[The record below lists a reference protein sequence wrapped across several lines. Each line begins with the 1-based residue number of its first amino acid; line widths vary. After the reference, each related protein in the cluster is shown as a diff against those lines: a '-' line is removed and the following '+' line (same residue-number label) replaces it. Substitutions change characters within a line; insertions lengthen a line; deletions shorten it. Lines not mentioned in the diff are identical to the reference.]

1 MAKDY
6 SPILSGPGEND
17 YTRYMRTDTLLALQR
32 RPEEML
38 HRDEL
43 LFQTVHQSTE
53 IWLKLACFEVAG
65 AIQVIAEDED
75 LEAAIELLARAS
87 LAMVQITCQL
97 EMLRHIAP
105 SDFQIFRPALGNGS
119 GFESPGW
126 RSVRH
131 QSEQLNDVFM
141 KLVADERTDVL
152 SVYRGKQSAP
162 LYRLAEAMVE
172 WDERVSLWR
181 ARHYK
186 VAVRTIGHSSVGTK
200 GTPVDHLGRLL
211 NHKFFP
217 ELWKVRTDLTALSA
231 TE

>member
-6 SPILSGPGEND
+6 SPVLSGPGEND

-32 RPEEML
+32 TPEEWL

-43 LFQTVHQSTE
+43 LFQSVHQTTE
-53 IWLKLACFEVAG
+53 IWLKFASFEVAG
-65 AIQVIAEDED
+65 ATQAVADEGE
-75 LEAAIELLARAS
+75 LEAAVERLTRAS

-105 SDFQIFRPALGNGS
+105 ADFQVFRPALGNGS
-119 GFESPGW
+119 GLESPGW
-126 RSVRH
+126 HSVRH
-131 QSEQLNDVFM
+131 ESERLRAAFM
-141 KLVADERTDVL
+141 KVVADRSVDLL
-152 SVYRGKQSAP
+152 SLYRGKQSAP

-172 WDERVSLWR
+172 WDERVALWR

-200 GTPVDHLGRLL
+200 GMPVDHLARLL
-211 NHKFFP
+211 NQKFFP
-217 ELWKVRTDLTALSA
+217 ELWKVRTEIAGLSA
-231 TE
+231 SE

>member
-1 MAKDY
+1 MTKDY
-6 SPILSGPGEND
+6 SPRLSGSGDND

-32 RPEEML
+32 TPEEML

-43 LFQTVHQSTE
+43 LFQSVHQSTE
-53 IWLKLACFEVAG
+53 IWLKLACFEAAG
-65 AIQVIAEDED
+65 AIHAITDDAD
-75 LEAAIELLARAS
+75 LEAAILLLARAS

-105 SDFQIFRPALGNGS
+105 ADFQIIRPALGNGS
-119 GFESPGW
+119 GLESPGW

-131 QSEQLNDVFM
+131 ESERLNTAFM
-141 KLVADERTDVL
+141 NYIAAHSIDLLAL
-152 SVYRGKQSAP
+152 YRGNQSAP

-200 GTPVDHLGRLL
+200 GTPVDFLGRLL

>member
-6 SPILSGPGEND
+6 SPVLSGPGDND

-32 RPEEML
+32 SPEEML

-43 LFQTVHQSTE
+43 LFQSVHQTTE
-53 IWLKLACFEVAG
+53 LWLKFACFEVAG
-65 AIQVIAEDED
+65 AIQAVAGEGD

-87 LAMVQITCQL
+87 LAMVQITGQL
-97 EMLRHIAP
+97 EMLRHISP
-105 SDFQIFRPALGNGS
+105 SDFQVFRPALGNGS
-119 GFESPGW
+119 GLESPGW
-126 RSVRH
+126 HSVRH
-131 QSEQLNDVFM
+131 ESERLRASFM
-141 KLVADERTDVL
+141 KLVADRNLDLL
-152 SVYRGKQSAP
+152 SIYRGKQSAS

-186 VAVRTIGHSSVGTK
+186 VAVRTIGHGSVGTK
-200 GTPVDHLGRLL
+200 GMPVDHLARLL
-211 NHKFFP
+211 NQKFFP
-217 ELWKVRTDLTALSA
+217 ELWTVRADLSALTA